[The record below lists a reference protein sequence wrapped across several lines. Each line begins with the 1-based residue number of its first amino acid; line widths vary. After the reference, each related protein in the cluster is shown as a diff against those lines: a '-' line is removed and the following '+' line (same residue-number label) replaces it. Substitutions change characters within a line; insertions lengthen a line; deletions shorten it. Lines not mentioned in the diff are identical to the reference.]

1 MRKSIVAFLVFAF
14 ICLQWCFAETIND
27 LEINSRSVYMV
38 NLDNGQ
44 VMLDKN
50 SDKKMEPASLTKIM
64 TSLVVLEN
72 CKDIKNEKVTVE
84 DDSLFYEIR
93 REGGANLA
101 LKTGETFTV
110 EDLLYATMLH
120 SACDAAELLAYHF
133 GGGDVDAFVEMM
145 NARAAEIGAKDTLF
159 RNPHGLDADG
169 HVTTAYDMYLI
180 TREALKNSQFS
191 EIISHTSYIIPETEK
206 SRERNVKYRVEL
218 VNKASANYY
227 RYAMGIKTGFTDLAG
242 RCLVTMAKKDE
253 ASYLL
258 VLMGANLD
266 GEPAPIKTYGD
277 ATRLFE
283 YVFNAYSLVDVAG
296 SGEKLAQTQLAFDA
310 TNKKTI
316 DLMARDRICLLLPH
330 GVTADMTQAVYEY
343 RKDITLPLMTGQE
356 VGTVSYMYDGEKI
369 AEFVLLSGTDVYD
382 TMPDGEL
389 KYYPAEGFNT
399 LTFWK
404 TFFVICA
411 VLCIIGIL
419 HILRNKGKK
428 RARRNAPPVRKRNL
442 DK

>member
-180 TREALKNSQFS
+180 TREALKNTQFS

-206 SRERNVKYRVEL
+206 SGERNVKYRVEL

-242 RCLVTMAKKDE
+242 RCLVTMAKKED

-316 DLMARDRICLLLPH
+316 DLVARDRICLL
-330 GVTADMTQAVYEY
+330 
-343 RKDITLPLMTGQE
+343 I
-356 VGTVSYMYDGEKI
+356 
-369 AEFVLLSGTDVYD
+369 
-382 TMPDGEL
+382 
-389 KYYPAEGFNT
+389 
-399 LTFWK
+399 
-404 TFFVICA
+404 
-411 VLCIIGIL
+411 
-419 HILRNKGKK
+419 
-428 RARRNAPPVRKRNL
+428 
-442 DK
+442 